1 MTSFARYGG
10 AAGIA
15 LTVALLFTTGALS
28 APPSGRTILIK
39 DKCDPATF
47 PVPCVGDGDVTFGD
61 FVNQL
66 TASQQAGGWRFAPG
80 QATIEA
86 GTPLT
91 VTNTGG
97 EDHTFTM
104 VAAFGPG
111 FIPFLNNLVFGPGA
125 TPIPEFIMPFPPATA
140 ASFIAPGATQTI
152 TLPPGTY
159 RFECG
164 IHPWMQ
170 TTITVKAN

>member
-1 MTSFARYGG
+1 MTRFARYGG

-28 APPSGRTILIK
+28 APPSGRTILVK

-47 PVPCVGDGDVTFGD
+47 PVACVGDGDVTFGD

-66 TASQQAGGWRFAPG
+66 TASQQAGGWRFAPR
-80 QATIEA
+80 QATIDA

-97 EDHTFTM
+97 EVHTFTM
-104 VAAFGPG
+104 VAVFWPG
-111 FIPFLNNLVFGPGA
+111 TIPFLNSLVLRPGA
-125 TPIPEFIMPFPPATA
+125 TPIPQFTLAFPPA
-140 ASFIAPGATQTI
+140 PGA
-152 TLPPGTY
+152 
-159 RFECG
+159 
-164 IHPWMQ
+164 
-170 TTITVKAN
+170 

>member
-1 MTSFARYGG
+1 MGDDTVWG
-10 AAGIA
+10 AKTQVGRSQTPDLQAAPNKRTPQAGIA

-28 APPSGRTILIK
+28 APPSGRTILVK

-66 TASQQAGGWRFAPG
+66 TASQQAGGWRFAPA

-97 EDHTFTM
+97 EEHVHD
-104 VAAFGPG
+104 G
-111 FIPFLNNLVFGPGA
+111 
-125 TPIPEFIMPFPPATA
+125 
-140 ASFIAPGATQTI
+140 
-152 TLPPGTY
+152 
-159 RFECG
+159 RR
-164 IHPWMQ
+164 
-170 TTITVKAN
+170 